1 MGYYPGIKPRFE
13 PKWFW
18 DFDYDKIDWQA
29 SYKTIIARIIER
41 GGETEWQELIR
52 FYGREQVINALKNE
66 ISYLPDYAIQEAS
79 HYFSIPKEQ
88 MLCYTRKRSNQ
99 GRWI

>member
-1 MGYYPGIKPRFE
+1 MGYYPNTKPSFE

-29 SYKTIIARIIER
+29 SYKTVIARMIER
-41 GGETEWQELIR
+41 GGEKEWQELIR
-52 FYGREQVINALKNE
+52 FYGRDFVINTLKNE
-66 ISYLPDYAIQEAS
+66 IPFLPDYAIQEAS
-79 HYFSIPKEQ
+79 LYFSIPKEQ
-88 MLCYTRKRSNQ
+88 MLCYIRKQSNQ

>member
-1 MGYYPGIKPRFE
+1 MPHSTHIKSPFE

-18 DFDYDKIDWQA
+18 DFDYDKINWQA

-41 GGETEWQELIR
+41 GGEKEWQELML
-52 FYGREQVINALKNE
+52 FYGQDKVINALKKE
-66 ISYLPDYAIQEAS
+66 IAYLPEYAIDKVS
-79 HYFSIPKEQ
+79 SYFSIPKEQ
-88 MLCYTRKRSNQ
+88 MLCYTRKLSRP